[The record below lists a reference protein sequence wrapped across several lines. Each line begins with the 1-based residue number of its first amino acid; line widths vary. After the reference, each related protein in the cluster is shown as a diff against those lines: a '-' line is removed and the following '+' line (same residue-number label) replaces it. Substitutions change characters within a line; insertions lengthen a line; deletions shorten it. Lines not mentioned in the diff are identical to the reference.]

1 MRYYVTRKG
10 PDGGPITTEF
20 GSIEDAINEVMYLE
34 GRSIEVMNLA
44 TVPDCPPP
52 SLGDEN

>member
-1 MRYYVTRKG
+1 MRYYVTREG

-34 GRSIEVMNLA
+34 GRSIKVMNLT
-44 TVPDCPPP
+44 TVPDCLPP
-52 SLGDEN
+52 SSVT